1 MILVLLTAK
10 QHSLWRRASARN
22 FTFDLYVGQLTLSTL
37 SRKLNISCY
46 TSPPK
51 QHYSFFR
58 NLPSLFNGIEQRA
71 QKLVFVS
78 QTAFSVSHQ
87 LHNTVGFVF
96 PTWFNKNLDLTFNFC
111 ALEAETSRKSMPNNW
126 YYFLLFHLEVVI
138 NSYIIFQRDSWSL
151 IVHSVWALEI

>member
-1 MILVLLTAK
+1 MRNNIRSDEGQMLET
-10 QHSLWRRASARN
+10 SA
-22 FTFDLYVGQLTLSTL
+22 LIATLAVNIINSVEKTM
-37 SRKLNISCY
+37 ISCY
-46 TSPPK
+46 TSLPT
-51 QHYSFFR
+51 QHHSFFR

-78 QTAFSVSHQ
+78 QTAFGVSHQ

-111 ALEAETSRKSMPNNW
+111 ALEAETSRKSMQNNW
-126 YYFLLFHLEVVI
+126 HYFLLFYLEVVI
-138 NSYIIFQRDSWSL
+138 NSYIIFQRDSWSF

>member
-1 MILVLLTAK
+1 MATAELNKIILVLLTAK
-10 QHSLWRRASARN
+10 QHSLWRRANARN
-22 FTFDLYVGQLTLSTL
+22 FTFDLYVGLLSTLTLSTR

-46 TSPPK
+46 SSPPK

-78 QTAFSVSHQ
+78 QTAFSVSRQ

-111 ALEAETSRKSMPNNW
+111 AQEAETSRKSMLNNW
-126 YYFLLFHLEVVI
+126 YYFLLFYLEVV
-138 NSYIIFQRDSWSL
+138 
-151 IVHSVWALEI
+151 